1 MTNITDNAFLPLEKA
16 GKDVA
21 KAQQKAGREVL
32 NIAITTIK
40 SNVYTEEDA
49 KHFLKGYADQMATTN
64 KDSVKT
70 LKSRM
75 ARIVKVMLAS
85 DKKLNEFHKL
95 SKPADGQKLVD
106 KLSKQCDGILPL
118 YKALAVPSA
127 GKAEGD
133 SDSDSDSEGE
143 GEGSEPTAKDA
154 KDLPTLYAEF
164 MGEALNNGHTKDEI
178 ATFIASLNLSA

>member
-1 MTNITDNAFLPLEKA
+1 MTNVNDNAFLPVETA

-21 KAQQKAGREVL
+21 EAQQKAGREVL
-32 NIAITTIK
+32 NIAISTIK
-40 SNVYTEEDA
+40 AKVFTEDDA
-49 KHFLKGYADQMATTN
+49 KAFLKGYANQMATTN

-95 SKPADGQKLVD
+95 SKPADGHKLVA
-106 KLSKQCDGILPL
+106 KLAKQCDGIAPL

-133 SDSDSDSEGE
+133 SEGE
-143 GEGSEPTAKDA
+143 GEGSEPTANNA
-154 KDLPTLYAEF
+154 KSLAELYAEF
-164 MGEALNNGHTKDEI
+164 TGAAMNNGHTKDDI
-178 ATFIASLNLSA
+178 AAFLATVIAS

>member
-1 MTNITDNAFLPLEKA
+1 MTNINDNAFLPIETA

-21 KAQQKAGREVL
+21 VAQQKAGREVL
-32 NIAITTIK
+32 NIAISTIK
-40 SNVYTEEDA
+40 AKVFTDEDA
-49 KHFLKGYADQMATTN
+49 KAFLRGYADQMATTN

-95 SKPADGQKLVD
+95 SNPADGHKLVA
-106 KLSKQCDGILPL
+106 KLAKQCDGILPL

-133 SDSDSDSEGE
+133 SE

-164 MGEALNNGHTKDEI
+164 MGEAMNNGHTKDDI
-178 ATFIASLNLSA
+178 AAFLATVTAS

>member
-1 MTNITDNAFLPLEKA
+1 MTNINDNAFLPLETA

-21 KAQQKAGREVL
+21 VAQQKAGREVL
-32 NIAITTIK
+32 NIAISTIK
-40 SNVYTEEDA
+40 AKVFTNEDA
-49 KHFLKGYADQMATTN
+49 KAFLKGYADQMATTN

-95 SKPADGQKLVD
+95 SNPADGHKLVA
-106 KLSKQCDGILPL
+106 KLAKQCDGILPL
-118 YKALAVPSA
+118 YNALAIPSA

-133 SDSDSDSEGE
+133 SE
-143 GEGSEPTAKDA
+143 GEGSEPTANDA
-154 KDLPTLYAEF
+154 KNLPDLWSTF
-164 MGEALNNGHTKDEI
+164 MGEALKNGHTKDDIAAFI
-178 ATFIASLNLSA
+178 ATLNLAS

>member
-1 MTNITDNAFLPLEKA
+1 MTNINDNAFLPVETA

-21 KAQQKAGREVL
+21 EAQQKAGREVL
-32 NIAITTIK
+32 NIAISTIK
-40 SNVYTEEDA
+40 SKVFTDEDA

-95 SKPADGQKLVD
+95 SKPADGQKLVA
-106 KLSKQCDGILPL
+106 KLAKQCDGILPL
-118 YKALAVPSA
+118 YKALAVPTA
-127 GKAEGD
+127 GKADGE
-133 SDSDSDSEGE
+133 SES
-143 GEGSEPTAKDA
+143 EGSEPTANEA
-154 KDLPTLYAEF
+154 KSLAELYAEF
-164 MGEALNNGHTKDEI
+164 TGAAMNNGHTKDDI
-178 ATFIASLNLSA
+178 AAFLATVIAS

>member
-1 MTNITDNAFLPLEKA
+1 MTNITDNAFLPVEIA

-21 KAQQKAGREVL
+21 EAQQKAGREVL

-40 SNVYTEEDA
+40 SKVYTDEDA

-85 DKKLNEFHKL
+85 DNKLNEFHKI
-95 SKPADGQKLVD
+95 SKPADGQKLVA

-133 SDSDSDSEGE
+133 SEGE
-143 GEGSEPTAKDA
+143 GEGSEPNAKDA

-164 MGEALNNGHTKDEI
+164 MGKALNNGHTKDEI
-178 ATFIASLNLSA
+178 AVFLASLNLSA

>member
-1 MTNITDNAFLPLEKA
+1 MTNVNDNAFLPVETA

-21 KAQQKAGREVL
+21 EAQQKAGREVL
-32 NIAITTIK
+32 NIAISTIK
-40 SNVYTEEDA
+40 AKVFTDEDA
-49 KHFLKGYADQMATTN
+49 KAFLKGYADQMATTN

-95 SKPADGQKLVD
+95 SKPADGHKLVE
-106 KLSKQCDGILPL
+106 KLAKKCDGILPL

-133 SDSDSDSEGE
+133 SE

-154 KDLPTLYAEF
+154 KSLAELYAEF
-164 MGEALNNGHTKDEI
+164 TGAAMNNGHTKDDI
-178 ATFIASLNLSA
+178 AAFLATVIAS

>member
-1 MTNITDNAFLPLEKA
+1 MTNITDNAFLPVETA

-21 KAQQKAGREVL
+21 MAQQKAGREVL
-32 NIAITTIK
+32 NIAISTIK
-40 SNVYTEEDA
+40 AKVFTEEDA
-49 KHFLKGYADQMATTN
+49 KAFLKGYADQMATTN

-95 SKPADGQKLVD
+95 SKPADGQKLVA
-106 KLSKQCDGILPL
+106 KLAKKCDGIAPL

-133 SDSDSDSEGE
+133 GE
-143 GEGSEPTAKDA
+143 SEGSEPTANDA
-154 KDLPTLYAEF
+154 KSLSDLWSTF
-164 MGEALNNGHTKDEI
+164 MGEAMNHGHTKDDI
-178 ATFIASLNLSA
+178 AAFLLTLDLSQ

>member
-1 MTNITDNAFLPLEKA
+1 MANVNDNAFLPVETA

-21 KAQQKAGREVL
+21 EAQQKAGREVL
-32 NIAITTIK
+32 NIAISTIK
-40 SNVYTEEDA
+40 AKVFTEDDA
-49 KHFLKGYADQMATTN
+49 KAFLKGYADQMATTN

-85 DKKLNEFHKL
+85 DKKLNEFHNL
-95 SKPADGQKLVD
+95 SKPADGQKLVT
-106 KLSKQCDGILPL
+106 KLAKKCDGIAPL

-133 SDSDSDSEGE
+133 SEGEGE
-143 GEGSEPTAKDA
+143 GEGSEPTANDA
-154 KDLPTLYAEF
+154 KALSDLWSTF
-164 MGEALNNGHTKDEI
+164 MGEAMNHGHTKDDI
-178 ATFIASLNLSA
+178 AAFLLTLDLSQ

>member
-1 MTNITDNAFLPLEKA
+1 MTNINDNAFLPLETA

-21 KAQQKAGREVL
+21 EAQQKAGREVL
-32 NIAITTIK
+32 NIAIATIK
-40 SNVYTEEDA
+40 SKVFTEEDA

-85 DKKLNEFHKL
+85 DNKLNEFHKI
-95 SKPADGQKLVD
+95 SKPADGQKLVA

-133 SDSDSDSEGE
+133 S
-143 GEGSEPTAKDA
+143 EGSEPTAKDA

-178 ATFIASLNLSA
+178 ASFLASLNLSA

>member
-1 MTNITDNAFLPLEKA
+1 MANITDNAFLPLETA

-21 KAQQKAGREVL
+21 RAQQKAGREVL

-118 YKALAVPSA
+118 YKALAIPSA
-127 GKAEGD
+127 GKVEGD
-133 SDSDSDSEGE
+133 
-143 GEGSEPTAKDA
+143 GEGSEPAAKDA
-154 KDLPTLYAEF
+154 KDLATLWASF
-164 MGEALNNGHTKDEI
+164 MGEALNNGHTKDD
-178 ATFIASLNLSA
+178 IASFLVTLDLSA

>member
-1 MTNITDNAFLPLEKA
+1 MTNVNDNIFLQVETA

-40 SNVYTEEDA
+40 ATVYTPEDA
-49 KHFLKGYADQMATTN
+49 KAFLKGYADQMATTN

-95 SKPADGQKLVD
+95 SKPADGHKLVS
-106 KLSKQCDGILPL
+106 KLAKQCDGILPL
-118 YKALAVPSA
+118 YNALAIPSA
-127 GKAEGD
+127 GKVEGD
-133 SDSDSDSEGE
+133 S
-143 GEGSEPTAKDA
+143 EGSEPTDA
-154 KDLPTLYAEF
+154 NKESLSEMTIDYIKRARKNGYTNDEMLTTLTAE
-164 MGEALNNGHTKDEI
+164 LI
-178 ATFIASLNLSA
+178 ANQ

>member
-1 MTNITDNAFLPLEKA
+1 MTNVNDNVFLQVEIA
-16 GKDVA
+16 GQNVA

-32 NIAITTIK
+32 NTAITTIK
-40 SNVYTEEDA
+40 ETVYTPDDA
-49 KHFLKGYADQMATTN
+49 KAFLKGYADQMATTN

-95 SKPADGQKLVD
+95 SKPADGHKLVA
-106 KLSKQCDGILPL
+106 KLAKQCDGILPL
-118 YKALAVPSA
+118 YKALAIPSA

-133 SDSDSDSEGE
+133 SESA
-143 GEGSEPTAKDA
+143 EPTAKDA
-154 KDLPTLYAEF
+154 KDLPTLWEEF
-164 MGEALNNGHTKDEI
+164 TGKAMKNGHTKDDI
-178 ATFIASLNLSA
+178 NAFLATVIAS

>member
-1 MTNITDNAFLPLEKA
+1 MTNINDNAFLPVETA

-21 KAQQKAGREVL
+21 EAQQKAGREVL
-32 NIAITTIK
+32 NIAISTIK
-40 SNVYTEEDA
+40 AKVFTEEDA
-49 KHFLKGYADQMATTN
+49 KAFLKGYADQMATTN

-95 SKPADGQKLVD
+95 SKPADGHKLVA
-106 KLSKQCDGILPL
+106 KLAKQCDGIAPL

-133 SDSDSDSEGE
+133 SE

-164 MGEALNNGHTKDEI
+164 TGAAMNNGHTKDDI
-178 ATFIASLNLSA
+178 AAFLSTVIAS

>member
-1 MTNITDNAFLPLEKA
+1 MTNVNDNAFLPVETA

-21 KAQQKAGREVL
+21 EAQQKAGREVL
-32 NIAITTIK
+32 NIAISTIK
-40 SNVYTEEDA
+40 AKVFTDEDA

-85 DKKLNEFHKL
+85 DKKLNEYHKL
-95 SKPADGQKLVD
+95 SKPADGHKLVA
-106 KLSKQCDGILPL
+106 KLAKKCDGIAPL

-127 GKAEGD
+127 GKADGD
-133 SDSDSDSEGE
+133 SES
-143 GEGSEPTAKDA
+143 EGSEPTANEA
-154 KDLPTLYAEF
+154 KSLAELYAEF
-164 MGEALNNGHTKDEI
+164 TGAAMNNGHTKDDI
-178 ATFIASLNLSA
+178 AAFLATVIAS

>member
-1 MTNITDNAFLPLEKA
+1 MTNVNDNVFLQVETA
-16 GKDVA
+16 GQNVA

-32 NIAITTIK
+32 NVAITTIK
-40 SNVYTEEDA
+40 ETVYTPEDA
-49 KHFLKGYADQMATTN
+49 KAFLKGYADQMATTN

-95 SKPADGQKLVD
+95 SKPADGHKLVA
-106 KLSKQCDGILPL
+106 KLAKQCDGILPL
-118 YKALAVPSA
+118 YKALAIPSA

-133 SDSDSDSEGE
+133 SE

-154 KDLPTLYAEF
+154 KDLATLYAEF
-164 MGEALNNGHTKDEI
+164 TEEAMHNGHTKDEI
-178 ATFIASLNLSA
+178 DAFIATVIAS

>member
-1 MTNITDNAFLPLEKA
+1 MTNITDNVFLPVEKA

-49 KHFLKGYADQMATTN
+49 KHFLDGYAEQMATTN

-127 GKAEGD
+127 GKAEGEGD
-133 SDSDSDSEGE
+133 GE
-143 GEGSEPTAKDA
+143 GEGSEPTAKEA

>member
-1 MTNITDNAFLPLEKA
+1 MTNINDNAFLPVETA

-21 KAQQKAGREVL
+21 EAQQKAGREVL
-32 NIAITTIK
+32 NIAISTIK
-40 SNVYTEEDA
+40 AKVFTEEDA
-49 KHFLKGYADQMATTN
+49 KAFLKGYADQMATTN

-95 SKPADGQKLVD
+95 SKPADGHKLVA
-106 KLSKQCDGILPL
+106 KLAKQCDGIAPL

-133 SDSDSDSEGE
+133 SE

-164 MGEALNNGHTKDEI
+164 TGEAMNNGHTKDDI
-178 ATFIASLNLSA
+178 NAFLATVIAS

>member
-1 MTNITDNAFLPLEKA
+1 MTNITDNAFLPVEKA

-32 NIAITTIK
+32 NIAISTIK
-40 SNVYTEEDA
+40 ANVFTEEDA
-49 KHFLKGYADQMATTN
+49 KHFLDGYAEQMATTN

-133 SDSDSDSEGE
+133 
-143 GEGSEPTAKDA
+143 GEGSEPAAKDA
-154 KDLPTLYAEF
+154 KDLATLWASF
-164 MGEALNNGHTKDEI
+164 MGEALNNGHTKDD
-178 ATFIASLNLSA
+178 IASFLVTLDLSA